1 MQRLGRYRPLNFV
14 PMLRK
19 TSVKTLSAAA
29 MLVGVLALT
38 ACNRGYGCP
47 SAIKADVG
55 QPAAVK

>member
-1 MQRLGRYRPLNFV
+1 
-14 PMLRK
+14 MLRK
-19 TSVKTLSAAA
+19 SSVKTLSAAVLLA
-29 MLVGVLALT
+29 GALALT